1 MRAYFLILAIS
12 LFVLVDALHLG
23 AHAQGTQET
32 PTSKTDVA
40 DVADQLLAQVQG
52 WFVNLGS
59 QGKVPRLFTGVT
71 RDARQFIVE
80 FDGLPFDHVKRREFM
95 IWLGQQFNL
104 LAYAYATRVMAQKG
118 TGGTD
123 PIEALDIFA
132 SSLEKDVS
140 ASFSIV
146 RNADGSI
153 TYARKTYSSKPA
165 SDQSDEVFLGLHR
178 PPNSSRNGSSAEF
191 DKVWATLEPNVY
203 WLGVNTEATR
213 SNTGDP
219 GALTSRALQL
229 NASGKCDESLALAE
243 KAAELL
249 RKENGGDQS
258 AKYAAALV
266 AQALCHK
273 RLVHVAEAER
283 LYRQA
288 IDIYEKVGG
297 PNNRDFAI
305 TLDNLAALYAE
316 HGRLSEAEQLR
327 LRALE
332 IFKATSDPEDPDIAT
347 TLQNLAVLYQA
358 QGRLPEA
365 QDKFLE
371 ALKIAEKA
379 YGPESREVSIICDN
393 LAGLYRVQR
402 SFDRAEQFYLRAISI
417 FQKTL
422 GREHPDTALALQNH
436 AVLLTETGRYE
447 EAEKNLKEAL
457 GINERLYGATHATI
471 AAALNTLVLHYIQQK
486 RWSDA
491 LPPARRAA
499 AISMQLADRDATLA
513 PSEGGQRSS
522 ALRRLVHVA
531 YGAGSGSSELMNEGY
546 IAAQHALGTDA
557 ALALSQLAARHAIGD
572 GGLARLLRERQD
584 LLQEMHA
591 LDKLLISA
599 VAKAPDQRDRTAEDR
614 LKLRITKTSA
624 RINEIDQLLSKN
636 FPEYSELSKAP
647 AMSIAE
653 TQSFLRPNEALL
665 QYLDLQTV
673 GDVPEV
679 GFAWLVTKE
688 DAEWVRLPVG
698 THQLARSVAA
708 LRCGLDAQ
716 RWLDQGET
724 LCRALL
730 KIDKSSHQWLPFNLK
745 IAFELYQTLIAPF
758 AARIK
763 DKHLLIVPSGAL
775 TGLPP
780 SVLVSENPI
789 DAIPGALQDYR
800 TAAWLGA
807 QHPIT
812 VLPSVGSL
820 KSLRQFAKSSNA
832 TKPYLG
838 IGNPLLEGPDATF
851 AIRAELARSKQ
862 SCAKVAEP
870 RLAQFVGRGAQLLQ
884 QRGGL
889 AEVAEIRVQVPLPET
904 ADELCAVALDL
915 GAPESAI
922 WLGARASEHEIKRL
936 SAIGE
941 LASYR
946 IVHFATHGALAGELT
961 SGAEP
966 GLILSPPGKA
976 TPDDDGYLSAS
987 EIASLKLNADWVI
1000 LSACNTAAGGSD
1012 SAEPLSGLARAFF
1025 YAGARALLVSHW
1037 AVDSDSTVKLIT
1049 MAVDTM
1055 STDKTVGRSEALRR
1069 SMLAMIQS
1077 GEPHQGH
1084 PAYWAPFI
1092 VVGEGTAASEPLSTS
1107 STVTL
1112 PKPQSPTKSRR
1123 HSPRKLL
1130 PPDWRKEVWR

>member
-1 MRAYFLILAIS
+1 MRAYFLILAVS
-12 LFVLVDALHLG
+12 LFLLADAVQLG
-23 AHAQGTQET
+23 AHAQGAPGT
-32 PTSKTDVA
+32 PTGKTDVA
-40 DVADQLLAQVQG
+40 DVAEQLVAQVQG
-52 WFVNLGS
+52 WFVNLGA
-59 QGKVPRLFTGVT
+59 QGKVPRVFTGIT
-71 RDARQFIVE
+71 RDARQFVVE
-80 FDGLPFDHVKRREFM
+80 LDGLTFDHVKRRDFM
-95 IWLGQQFNL
+95 IWLGQKFSL
-104 LAYAYATRVMAQKG
+104 IAYAYATRVMVQKG
-118 TGGTD
+118 TGGNG
-123 PIEALDIFA
+123 PVEALDIYA
-132 SSLEKDVS
+132 SSLERDVS

-146 RNADGSI
+146 RNPDGSV
-153 TYARKTYSSKPA
+153 TYAREAYRSEAAK
-165 SDQSDEVFLGLHR
+165 DQGDQIFLGLHR
-178 PPNSSRNGSSAEF
+178 PPNSSKTASNEEF
-191 DKVWATLEPNVY
+191 DKTWAGLEPNVY
-203 WLGVNTEATR
+203 WLGANTQANR
-213 SNTGDP
+213 SNPDDP
-219 GALTSRALQL
+219 GALTTRALQL
-229 NASGKCDESLALAE
+229 YASGKCEASLALAE

-249 RKENGGDQS
+249 RKQDGGQN
-258 AKYAAALV
+258 AEFAAALV

-297 PNNRDFAI
+297 PNNGDFAI

-332 IFKATSDPEDPDIAT
+332 IFKATLDPANPHIAT

-402 SFDRAEQFYLRAISI
+402 NFDKAELFYVRALSI

-422 GREHPDTALALQNH
+422 GRDHPDTALALQNH
-436 AVLLTETGRYE
+436 AVLLSETGRYE

-457 GINERLYGATHATI
+457 GINERLYGATHDTI

-491 LPPARRAA
+491 LVPARRAA
-499 AISMQLADRDATLA
+499 AISVQLADRDAVLA

-522 ALRRLVHVA
+522 ALRRLAHVA

-546 IAAQHALGTDA
+546 IAAQRALGTEA
-557 ALALSQLAARHAIGD
+557 ALALSQLAARHATGD
-572 GGLARLLRERQD
+572 GALARLLRERQD

-591 LDKLLISA
+591 RDKLLIGA

-614 LKLRITKTSA
+614 LKSRIAEISG
-624 RINEIDQLLSKN
+624 RIDEIDQSLSKQ
-636 FPEYSELSKAP
+636 FPEYAELSKATP
-647 AMSIAE
+647 MSIVE
-653 TQSFLRPNEALL
+653 TQSFLRPDEALL
-665 QYLDLQTV
+665 QYLDLQAV
-673 GDVPEV
+673 GDVPET

-688 DAEWVRLPVG
+688 TAEWIRLPVG
-698 THQLARSVAA
+698 THGLARSVAA

-716 RWLDQGET
+716 RWLDQREN
-724 LCRALL
+724 LCRTLL
-730 KIDKSSHQWLPFNLK
+730 KIGKSSRQWLPFDLK
-745 IAFELYQTLIAPF
+745 IAFELHQTLIAPF
-758 AARIK
+758 AARLK

-780 SVLVSENPI
+780 SVLVTENPV
-789 DAIPGALQDYR
+789 DAIPGTLEGYR
-800 TAAWLGA
+800 NAAWLGA
-807 QHPIT
+807 RQPIT

-820 KSLRQFAKSSNA
+820 KSLRQFAKNSTA
-832 TKPYLG
+832 TKAYLG
-838 IGNPLLEGPDATF
+838 IGNPLLDGPDATF
-851 AIRAELARSKQ
+851 GLRAELARSKQ
-862 SCAKVAEP
+862 SCPKAPGP
-870 RLAQFVGRGAQLLQ
+870 RLAQFVGRSTQPLQ

-889 AEVAEIRVQVPLPET
+889 AQVAEIRVQVPLPET
-904 ADELCAVALDL
+904 ADELCAVARDL
-915 GAPESAI
+915 GIPESDI
-922 WLGARASEHEIKRL
+922 WLGSRASEHEIKRL
-936 SAIGE
+936 SEIGE

-966 GLILSPPGKA
+966 GLILTPPREA

-1012 SAEPLSGLARAFF
+1012 GAEPLSGLARAFF

-1037 AVDSDSTVKLIT
+1037 AVDSDSTVKLIKT
-1049 MAVDTM
+1049 AINTM
-1055 STDKTVGRSEALRR
+1055 STDGTVGRSEALRR
-1069 SMLAMIQS
+1069 SMLAMIQR
-1077 GEPHQGH
+1077 GDPHEGH

-1092 VVGEGTAASEPLSTS
+1092 VVGEGAALVEPLSTS
-1107 STVTL
+1107 SIVAVPETQL
-1112 PKPQSPTKSRR
+1112 PTK
-1123 HSPRKLL
+1123 PRIRPAKK
-1130 PPDWRKEVWR
+1130 PPFSDWRKEIWR